1 LREVT
6 DYTGTTTG
14 KQLTGM
20 SDTVYDL
27 TSVFYHAAQGGQ
39 VYAKYIEDAEREDD
53 QELVDFLKDV
63 QEHDAHRTQKAKVLL
78 SKR

>member
-1 LREVT
+1 MT

-39 VYAKYIEDAEREDD
+39 AYAKYIEDAEREDD

-63 QEHDAHRTQKAKVLL
+63 QEHDAHRAQKAKVLL

>member
-1 LREVT
+1 VT
-6 DYTGTTTG
+6 DNTVTITGQ
-14 KQLTGM
+14 QLTGI

-27 TSVFYHAAQGGQ
+27 ASVFYHAAQGGQ

-63 QEHDAHRTQKAKVLL
+63 QEHDAHRAQKAKVLL